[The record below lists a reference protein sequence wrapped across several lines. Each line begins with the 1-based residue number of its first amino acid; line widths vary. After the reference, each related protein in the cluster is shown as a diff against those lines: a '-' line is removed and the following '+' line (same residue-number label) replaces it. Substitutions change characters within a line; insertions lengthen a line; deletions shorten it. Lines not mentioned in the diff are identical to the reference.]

1 MVRQRGRNVARY
13 AAATRSSR
21 TIHAVA
27 LLLLVAGCGRGGGGA
42 ADDRGPGGGAA
53 APVVVFVRSGG
64 FAGTHDEVTVNP
76 SGVATV
82 TGSVGA
88 PPRTRT
94 LTTAELAELRAALDL
109 ARIATLERDYL
120 DRSAADAYQYAVTYQ
135 GVTVTAD
142 ETVVPAALRPAVDLL
157 SRLLAP

>member
-1 MVRQRGRNVARY
+1 MVV
-13 AAATRSSR
+13 
-21 TIHAVA
+21 
-27 LLLLVAGCGRGGGGA
+27 L
-42 ADDRGPGGGAA
+42 
-53 APVVVFVRSGG
+53 VRSGG
-64 FAGTHDEVTVNP
+64 LAGTHDEVSVDP

-82 TGSVGA
+82 TTSRGA
-88 PPRTRT
+88 PSTRT
-94 LTTAELAELRAALDL
+94 LTTAELADLRAALDR

-142 ETVVPAALRPAVDLL
+142 EAVVPATLRPAIELL